1 MTWIFIIGIIYSLLL
16 IIVCLR
22 IIYETRS
29 ATKTMAYLLL
39 ALFVP
44 VAGIIFYILFGIN
57 YWKMK
62 LYNKKSS
69 EDEKV
74 LQTLKKEM
82 RVYNDEIISPEEL
95 STENNR
101 ELAIMLSKELSSP
114 LTRRNK
120 VKLLL
125 NGEEKFPEIMEA
137 LRNAKHHIH
146 IEYYIYEQD
155 EIGKQILELL
165 IVKAKE
171 GVQVRF
177 IYDDF
182 GSPNIKKKIEERMR
196 RAGIQIYP
204 F

>member
-1 MTWIFIIGIIYSLLL
+1 MNWIFIIGIIYVLLL

-57 YWKMK
+57 FWKMK
-62 LYNKKSS
+62 LYNKKST

-82 RVYNDEIISPEEL
+82 KVYNDEIISPGEL

-101 ELAIMLSKELSSP
+101 ELAIMLSKTLRSP

-120 VKLLL
+120 VKVLL
-125 NGEEKFPEIMEA
+125 NG
-137 LRNAKHHIH
+137 
-146 IEYYIYEQD
+146 
-155 EIGKQILELL
+155 
-165 IVKAKE
+165 
-171 GVQVRF
+171 
-177 IYDDF
+177 
-182 GSPNIKKKIEERMR
+182 
-196 RAGIQIYP
+196 
-204 F
+204 

>member
-1 MTWIFIIGIIYSLLL
+1 
-16 IIVCLR
+16 
-22 IIYETRS
+22 
-29 ATKTMAYLLL
+29 MAYLLL

-44 VAGIIFYILFGIN
+44 VIGITFYILFGIN

-82 RVYNDEIISPEEL
+82 KVYKDEIISPEEL

-101 ELAIMLSKELSSP
+101 ELAIMLSKVLRSP

-125 NGEEKFPEIMEA
+125 NGEEKFPEVLEA
-137 LRNAKHHIH
+137 IRNAKHHIH

-155 EIGKQILELL
+155 EIGEKIEDLL
-165 IVKAKE
+165 VQKAKE

-182 GSPNIKKKIEERMR
+182 GSPNIKKPVEKKMR
-196 RAGIQIYP
+196 ECGHRDLP
-204 F
+204 FPKSIVLSFSKPP